1 MKEIISLFEKKKN
14 LIIYKWY
21 NYKPENKNYHRVI
34 HIKINS
40 LKDVNY
46 INN

>member
-21 NYKPENKNYHRVI
+21 NYKPENKITVESFI
-34 HIKINS
+34 
-40 LKDVNY
+40 LKS
-46 INN
+46 IA